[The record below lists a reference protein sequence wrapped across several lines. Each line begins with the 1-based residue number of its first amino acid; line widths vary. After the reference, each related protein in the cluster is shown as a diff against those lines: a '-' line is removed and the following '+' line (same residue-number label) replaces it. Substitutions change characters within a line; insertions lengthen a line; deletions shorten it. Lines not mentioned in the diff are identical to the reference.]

1 MTRETPPSNWIAYI
15 VVFGTVIA
23 MMYGK
28 YLIARGD
35 KNKKVDSNDKS

>member
-1 MTRETPPSNWIAYI
+1 MTREAPSNWISYI

-28 YLIARGD
+28 YLIVRGD

>member
-1 MTRETPPSNWIAYI
+1 MTREAPSNWISYI

-35 KNKKVDSNDKS
+35 KDEEVSSNDKS